1 MSADARGLTPAR
13 AVAAVLL
20 GLLGAGV
27 LIGVLGEAE
36 LTPGVTDTAPVGA
49 DSTRV
54 LELQSKFTDGGE
66 QAAVVLYATE
76 TGTLSP
82 ADVASLERG
91 FGEATG
97 SPAPLRLSDDGTAA
111 IGVTTVPGTGS
122 AAISDGVAELRTE
135 VARDLPEGVSAQVTG
150 PAAIQA
156 DLSAVFDGADTRLL
170 LVTACV
176 VAVLLILTYRSPILW
191 VIPLAVVGL
200 ADRLAAV
207 LATQTL
213 AAVDIPWDESTVG
226 ILSVLVFGAGTDYAL
241 LLISRYRDELRLHED
256 RYAAMRRAW
265 RRTAEA
271 VLSSAST
278 VVVGVLTL
286 LLCSFPTTR
295 GLGVASAVGI
305 VVAAAGALLLL
316 PAALVLCGR
325 WVFWPVVPRVG
336 QQTLVE
342 SNSFWGRVGRVVGR
356 VPGRLVAGSV
366 LLLAVMAAGLTQ
378 VETGLSTSEQFLDEP
393 EAIAAADRLAESYPA
408 GASEPTVVVTAEDPD
423 QVAETVA
430 AVPRAAPG
438 PAVAGTDG
446 WSRLTVVLDA
456 VPGSAAAEQAV
467 LDLRSALG
475 GYDETYVGG
484 AEAEAID
491 EADAA
496 ARDRRVVIPLVLLLV
511 LVVLMLLLRSVVAPL
526 ILVATV
532 VGTYL
537 AALGVSWWVFTGLLG
552 FEAIDVG
559 MPLLAF
565 LFLVALGVDYNIF
578 LVTRAAEE
586 SPGSG
591 TRDGMLRALT
601 ATGGVITSA
610 GILLAAVFA
619 VLGVLPLVVLA
630 QLGVVIGIGVLLD
643 TLLVRTVLVP
653 AIAVGLGEWFWWPRK
668 FGPRTPRREGA
679 TRSASHSG
687 GREVSG
693 ALPGQE

>member
-1 MSADARGLTPAR
+1 MSNHRRGRNPAR
-13 AVAAVLL
+13 AAAAALL
-20 GLLGAGV
+20 GFLAAGF
-27 LIGVLGEAE
+27 LIAALGEAE
-36 LTPGVTDTAPVGA
+36 LTPGVSDASPVDA

-54 LELQSKFTDGGE
+54 LELQAEFDDGE
-66 QAAVVLYATE
+66 DQTAVVLYATE
-76 TGTLSP
+76 GGELSS
-82 ADVASLERG
+82 ADVADLQQG
-91 FGEATG
+91 FTDATG
-97 SPAPLRLSDDGTAA
+97 SRDPLQVSTDRTAA
-111 IGVTTVPGTGS
+111 IGVTTVEGTGS
-122 AAISDGVAELRTE
+122 EAVSNGVAALRTD
-135 VARDLPEGVSAQVTG
+135 VVRDLPDGVSAQVTG
-150 PAAIQA
+150 PAAIEA

-170 LVTACV
+170 LVTASV

-191 VIPLAVVGL
+191 IVPLAVVGV

-213 AAVDIPWDESTVG
+213 AAVGIPWDESTVG

-256 RYAAMRRAW
+256 RYVAMQRAR

-278 VVVGVLTL
+278 VVVGVLIL
-286 LLCSFPTTR
+286 LLSAFPTTR

-305 VVAAAGALLLL
+305 VVAAAGALLVL
-316 PAALVLCGR
+316 PPALVLFGR

-336 QQTLVE
+336 QWTLAD
-342 SNSFWGRVGRVVGR
+342 SGSFWGRVGR
-356 VPGRLVAGSV
+356 LVARAPSRLIVGST
-366 LLLAVMAAGLTQ
+366 LLLAVMAAGLSQ
-378 VETGLSTSEQFLDEP
+378 VQTGLSTSEQFLDEP
-393 EAIAAADRLAESYPA
+393 EAISAADRLAESFPA
-408 GASEPTVVVTAEDPD
+408 GAAEPTVVVTADEPD
-423 QVAETVA
+423 RVAT
-430 AVPRAAPG
+430 AVGGVRGATPG
-438 PAVAGTDG
+438 KPVEGDGG
-446 WSRLTVVLDA
+446 WSKLTVVLDA
-456 VPGSAAAEQAV
+456 QPGTPPAEQTV
-467 LDLRSALG
+467 LDLRSALDG
-475 GYDETYVGG
+475 FEQTYVGG

-496 ARDRRVVIPLVLLLV
+496 ARDRSVVIPLVLLLV
-511 LVVLMLLLRSVVAPL
+511 LLVLVALLRSLVAPV

-532 VGTYL
+532 VATYL
-537 AALGVSWWVFTGLLG
+537 AALGLSWWVFTGLLG

-586 SPGSG
+586 AAERG
-591 TRDGMLRALT
+591 TRDGMLRALA

-610 GILLAAVFA
+610 GILLAAVFT

-653 AIAVGLGEWFWWPRK
+653 AIAVRLGDRFWWPRR
-668 FGPRTPRREGA
+668 FA
-679 TRSASHSG
+679 A
-687 GREVSG
+687 GRADPEVRPQRG
-693 ALPGQE
+693 EAGR

>member
-1 MSADARGLTPAR
+1 MSDRPGLTPVR
-13 AVAAVLL
+13 AVVALLL
-20 GLLGAGV
+20 GLLAAGV
-27 LIGVLGEAE
+27 LIGALGEAE
-36 LTPGVTDTAPVGA
+36 LAPGVTDAAPVDA

-54 LELQSKFTDGGE
+54 LELQSKFADG
-66 QAAVVLYATE
+66 QDQTAVVLYATDGVE
-76 TGTLSP
+76 LSR
-82 ADVASLERG
+82 ADVADLERG

-97 SPAPLRLSDDGTAA
+97 SRSPLQVSEDGTAA
-111 IGVTTVPGTGS
+111 IGVTTVDGAGS
-122 AAISDGVAELRTE
+122 EAVSVGVADLRAD

-170 LVTACV
+170 LVTASV

-191 VIPLAVVGL
+191 VVPLAVVGV

-213 AAVDIPWDESTVG
+213 AVVDIPWDESTVG

-256 RYAAMRRAW
+256 RYVAMRRAW

-271 VLSSAST
+271 VLSSAAT

-305 VVAAAGALLLL
+305 VVAAVGVLLVL

-336 QQTLVE
+336 QDTLVE
-342 SNSFWGRVGRVVGR
+342 SGSFWGRVGHVVAR
-356 VPGRLVAGSV
+356 APGRLIAGSV
-366 LLLAVMAAGLTQ
+366 LLLAVMAAGLSQ
-378 VETGLSTSEQFLDEP
+378 VQTGLSTSEQFLDEP
-393 EAIAAADRLAESYPA
+393 EAIAAADRLAESFPA
-408 GASEPTVVVTAEDPD
+408 GAAEPTVVVTAEDAD
-423 QVAETVA
+423 H
-430 AVPRAAPG
+430 
-438 PAVAGTDG
+438 VAGAVGEVPGAVSGQAVQGEDG
-446 WSRLTVVLDA
+446 WSRLTVVLGA
-456 VPGSAAAEQAV
+456 EPGSAAAEQMV
-467 LDLRSALG
+467 LDLRATLDG
-475 GYDETYVGG
+475 FDQTYVGG
-484 AEAEAID
+484 AEAVAID

-496 ARDRRVVIPLVLLLV
+496 ARDRGVVIPLVLLLV

-526 ILVATV
+526 ILVVTV

-537 AALGVSWWVFTGLLG
+537 AALGVSWWVFTGVLG

-586 SPGSG
+586 APGRG
-591 TRDGMLRALT
+591 TREGMLRALT

-653 AIAVGLGEWFWWPRK
+653 AIAVGLGEWFWWPRT
-668 FGPRTPRREGA
+668 FGPRAQVDEDVAGD
-679 TRSASHSG
+679 G
-687 GREVSG
+687 GRERSR
-693 ALPGQE
+693 ATSAR

>member
-1 MSADARGLTPAR
+1 MSIHPRGLTPAR

-20 GLLGAGV
+20 GLLTSGL

-36 LTPGVTDTAPVGA
+36 LTPGVTDSAPVNA

-54 LELQSKFTDGGE
+54 LELQEKFADGQE
-66 QAAVVLYATE
+66 QTAVVLYATE
-76 TGTLSP
+76 GAQLSRS
-82 ADVASLERG
+82 DVADLERG

-97 SPAPLRLSDDGTAA
+97 SRSALQVSEDRTAA
-111 IGVTTVPGTGS
+111 IGVTTVEGTGS
-122 AAISDGVAELRTE
+122 EAVSEGVAELRAD

-150 PAAIQA
+150 PAAVDA

-170 LVTACV
+170 LVTASV

-191 VIPLAVVGL
+191 VVPLAVVGV

-213 AAVDIPWDESTVG
+213 AVVEIPWDESTVG

-241 LLISRYRDELRLHED
+241 LLISRYRDELRLHEN

-271 VLSSAST
+271 VLSSSAT

-305 VVAAAGALLLL
+305 VVAAAAVLLVL

-325 WVFWPVVPRVG
+325 WVFWPMVPRIG
-336 QQTLVE
+336 QPTLVE
-342 SNSFWGRVGRVVGR
+342 SGSFWGRVGHTVARA
-356 VPGRLVAGSV
+356 PGRLVAGSV
-366 LLLAVMAAGLTQ
+366 LLLAFMAAGLSQ
-378 VETGLSTSEQFLDEP
+378 VQTGLSTSEQFLDEP
-393 EAIAAADRLAESYPA
+393 EAIAAADRLAESFPA
-408 GASEPTVVVTAEDPD
+408 GAAEPTVVVTVEDPD
-423 QVAETVA
+423 EVA
-430 AVPRAAPG
+430 AAVLEVPSSATG
-438 PAVAGTDG
+438 QAVQGEDG
-446 WSRLTVVLDA
+446 WSRLTVVLEA
-456 VPGSAAAEQAV
+456 GPGSAAAEQAIR
-467 LDLRSALG
+467 DLRAALDG
-475 GYDETYVGG
+475 FDQTYVGG
-484 AEAEAID
+484 AEAVAID

-496 ARDRRVVIPLVLLLV
+496 ARDRGVVIPLVLLLV
-511 LVVLMLLLRSVVAPL
+511 LVVLMLLLRSVVAPV

-537 AALGVSWWVFTGLLG
+537 AALGVSWWVFTSLLG

-586 SPGSG
+586 APRRG
-591 TRDGMLRALT
+591 TRDGMLRALA

-630 QLGVVIGIGVLLD
+630 QLGLVIGIGVLLD

-653 AIAVGLGEWFWWPRK
+653 AIAVGLGDWFWWPRTY
-668 FGPRTPRREGA
+668 GPPAREG
-679 TRSASHSG
+679 RSVSGDG
-687 GREVSG
+687 GRDRSRAASVR
-693 ALPGQE
+693 